1 MNAMRTEVR
10 RRPGLGRSSSVTRYC
25 NRTASAYNCRHA
37 AGTHPPERGA
47 ERTLLLTAVC
57 VTVPLDR
64 HHRGRAHAKG
74 TLGGAV
80 LEKDAHREALGE
92 PHPVERRL
100 HRGQAIDRGAVLL
113 IERPAYPLHLAPEA
127 PMWS

>member
-37 AGTHPPERGA
+37 AGAHPPERGA

-74 TLGGAV
+74 TL
-80 LEKDAHREALGE
+80 
-92 PHPVERRL
+92 RL
-100 HRGQAIDRGAVLL
+100 SSRMMRTGKRCESRTQLSVGSTAG
-113 IERPAYPLHLAPEA
+113 RPSTVAPFC
-127 PMWS
+127 